1 MADCGIILTP
11 KHRQLLET
19 DGYILV
25 LGGPGCGKTS
35 IALLKA
41 DHEIQTN
48 RLKQNQ
54 RILFLSFARATIAR
68 VAQQCGKLKL
78 CTDRSLLEINTY
90 HGFAW
95 NLLRSHGYLLN
106 STRKI
111 RLLPPPEAAAKLSS
125 IDPATQWVE
134 KRRLFEEEGALHFD
148 LFAVVAKELLCRSQ
162 RLLGIVS
169 DAYPLIIL
177 DEFQDTNSDEWE
189 MIQVLGK
196 ASRLIA
202 LADADQRIYE
212 FRGADPK
219 RIGEFISAYSPA
231 QFDFGPENNRSNGT
245 DIVIFGNDLL
255 TGANKT
261 KTYNDVAVIPYGF
274 YNGRSAHFVFK
285 TNLIHGIRRQL
296 KNRDGG
302 WSVAALVPTKR
313 LMLAVSDY
321 LSSEAD
327 GLPVIPHDVAL
338 DAEAPALAAV
348 LIAGLLEGDSC
359 EEESVQRLIVD
370 LCAHIRG
377 RRGNLSP
384 NKYELE
390 LAGALDGFVRSGAIR
405 GKKRQQLVSE
415 ALRITTERRARE
427 MSGDPSED
435 WLSIRGLLSS
445 SAAEAFQ
452 TVADD
457 AKYLRL
463 LHKGATLRGRL
474 SELWRATGRYAGA
487 VAAVRDALLQEHF
500 STPTTEWRGVNVMT
514 MHKSKGKEFNEV
526 FIYETNHQGRFLRAN
541 AQANEIA
548 QARLALRVAATR
560 AISRTTILSPKNDV
574 CVFL

>member
-1 MADCGIILTP
+1 MSDDPFVLTP
-11 KHRQLLET
+11 KHQQLLET
-19 DGYILV
+19 DGSILV

-68 VAQQCGKLKL
+68 VAQQCGKLRL
-78 CTDRSLLEINTY
+78 CMDRSLLEINTY

-106 STRKI
+106 SARKI

-125 IDPATQWVE
+125 IDPDSRQTE
-134 KRRLFEEEGALHFD
+134 KRRLFEEEGLLHFD
-148 LFAVVAKELLCRSQ
+148 LFAVIASDLLSRSQ
-162 RLLGIVS
+162 SLLRVIG

-177 DEFQDTNSDEWE
+177 DEFQDTNSDEWQ
-189 MIQVLGK
+189 MILLLGRK
-196 ASRLIA
+196 SRLIA
-202 LADADQRIYE
+202 LADAEQRIYE

-219 RIGEFISAYSPA
+219 RIGQFVFSHSPTE
-231 QFDFGPENNRSNGT
+231 FDFGTENNRSNGT
-245 DIVIFGNDLL
+245 DIVIYGNDLL
-255 TGANKT
+255 TAANK
-261 KTYNDVAVIPYGF
+261 KVYNDVAVIPYGF
-274 YNGRSAHFVFK
+274 YNGRGAHFVFK
-285 TNLIHGIRRQL
+285 THLIRGIRRQL
-296 KNRDGG
+296 KNGDPR
-302 WSVAALVPTKR
+302 WSIAVLVPTKR

-327 GLPVIPHDVAL
+327 GLPAIPHDVAL

-348 LIAGLLEGDSC
+348 LIAGLLETGSSQ
-359 EEESVQRLIVD
+359 EEMLQRLIID

-377 RRGNLSP
+377 RRGNVSP
-384 NKYELE
+384 NQGDLQ
-390 LAGALDGFVRSGAIR
+390 LAGALDGFVRSGTIR
-405 GKKRQQLVSE
+405 GRKRLQIVSE
-415 ALRITTERRARE
+415 AGRITAGACANE
-427 MSGDPSED
+427 MCGDPSED
-435 WLSIRGLLSS
+435 WLSIRKLLSS
-445 SAAEAFQ
+445 SVAEAIR

-463 LHKGATLRGRL
+463 LHKGTTLRGRL

-500 STPTTEWRGVNVMT
+500 STSTAQWRGVNVMT
-514 MHKSKGKEFNEV
+514 MHKSKGKEFDEV
-526 FIYETNHQGRFLRAN
+526 FIYETNHQGRIVRSN
-541 AQANEIA
+541 ASNNEVA
-548 QARLALRVAATR
+548 QARLALRVAVTR
-560 AISRTTILSPKNDV
+560 ATTRTTILSPKNDM
-574 CVFL
+574 CELL